1 MQEHQFIN
9 FDAKCELDQPVYRIM
24 KQEHVF
30 SLFRDRRNAMSRFSN
45 WKDNFENFLMRC
57 GHEVDGVRYDN
68 TTREKMVAQC
78 WTKEKYAEAM
88 WGIYA
93 NDQDQRFLRIRS
105 TPRLLLSAL
114 CQAKPDNASDLCRVG
129 RVKYELTSEIRAY
142 YDKNKNADVSMQLL
156 FHSLLRKRRAFSH
169 EREVRLMYCALF
181 GALDERG
188 LFWYDVDPQTMIT
201 QIMAD
206 PNRDRSRWRKDK
218 TEIQRETGFLGEIKR
233 SKIYD
238 APDW

>member
-1 MQEHQFIN
+1 
-9 FDAKCELDQPVYRIM
+9 
-24 KQEHVF
+24 
-30 SLFRDRRNAMSRFSN
+30 MSRFSN

-57 GHEVDGVRYDN
+57 GHEVNGTKYDN
-68 TTREKMVAQC
+68 TAKEKMVAQC

-93 NDQDQRFLRIRS
+93 NDPNQRFLRIKS
-105 TPRLLLSAL
+105 TPRLLLDAL
-114 CQAKPDNASDLCRVG
+114 CRANPIETSALCRVG
-129 RVKYELTSEIRAY
+129 RVEYKPTSKIRAY

-156 FHSLLRKRRAFSH
+156 FHSLLLKRRAFSH
-169 EREVRLMYCALF
+169 EREVRLMHCAMF
-181 GALDERG
+181 GALDEKG
-188 LFWYDVDPQTMIT
+188 LFWYEVDPQKMIS

-206 PNRDRSRWRKDK
+206 PNRDRSKWRKDK
-218 TEIQRETGFLGEIKR
+218 TEIQRETRFLGEIKR